1 MSYKKPQIFIDQL
14 LTIPLP
20 DGKPFSHKEISDHIY
35 TMIAA
40 GNETSA
46 TQAAHTLMYLA
57 MHPEIQEK
65 AVKEIKE
72 LLPTPE
78 SKITSEVMKN
88 MVYMERIIKES
99 QRLAPVAAVYGR
111 KTIADLQ
118 LDQFTIPKG
127 NIFILNIF
135 ALHRRKEYWG
145 EDAELFNPDRF
156 LPENSKNRH
165 PFAYLPFS
173 GGNRGCIGE
182 FNKVVEL
189 YRVSTIIL
197 IFLGNRYAMMSMKT
211 IVSAILRN
219 FKIST
224 DLEYEKIEFK
234 FKVSMHLS
242 GPHRTFV
249 EPRNLYG

>member
-57 MHPEIQEK
+57 MHPEVQER

-78 SKITSEVMKN
+78 STITSEVMKN

-127 NIFILNIF
+127 NIFVLNIF

-145 EDAELFNPDRF
+145 EDADLFNPDRF

-182 FNKVVEL
+182 YSGTMKCPRVVVMFPLVFRKPLRHDEHEDDRDVNSAEL
-189 YRVSTIIL
+189 QDNHR
-197 IFLGNRYAMMSMKT
+197 
-211 IVSAILRN
+211 SA
-219 FKIST
+219 
-224 DLEYEKIEFK
+224 
-234 FKVSMHLS
+234 V
-242 GPHRTFV
+242 
-249 EPRNLYG
+249 